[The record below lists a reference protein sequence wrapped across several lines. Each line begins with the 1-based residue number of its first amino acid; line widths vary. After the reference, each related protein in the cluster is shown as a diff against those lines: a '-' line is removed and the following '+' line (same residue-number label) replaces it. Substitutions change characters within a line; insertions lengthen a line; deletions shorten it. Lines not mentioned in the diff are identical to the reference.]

1 LATLTHKTLG
11 VTDVDKQTETKE
23 AAGVSQSASSK
34 LLAGDRRKLEW
45 RVHTANLLQEILN
58 NLGTGTLHIPLNIF
72 ARLLMQV
79 GERAAELNDE
89 KLNKLMMQLT
99 IYSAADPLSEDYDQD
114 AVDYYLHG

>member
-1 LATLTHKTLG
+1 M
-11 VTDVDKQTETKE
+11 DKQTNTKQ
-23 AAGVSQSASSK
+23 AAELRQSDSSK
-34 LLAGDRRKLEW
+34 LLAGDGRKLEW

-58 NLGTGTLHIPLNIF
+58 NPGTEILHIPLNIF

-99 IYSAADPLSEDYDQD
+99 IYSAADPLSEDFDQS

>member
-1 LATLTHKTLG
+1 MS
-11 VTDVDKQTETKE
+11 QTEKTPP
-23 AAGVSQSASSK
+23 AQDVRQSDSSK
-34 LLAGDRRKLEW
+34 LLAGDGRKLEW

-58 NLGTGTLHIPLNIF
+58 NPGTGILHIPLNIF

-99 IYSAADPLSEDYDQD
+99 IYSAADPLSEDFDQD